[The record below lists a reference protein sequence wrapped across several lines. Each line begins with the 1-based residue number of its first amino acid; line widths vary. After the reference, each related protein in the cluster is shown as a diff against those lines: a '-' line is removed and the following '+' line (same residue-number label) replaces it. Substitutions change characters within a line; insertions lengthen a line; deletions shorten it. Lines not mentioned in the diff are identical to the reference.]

1 MVFTFMNIYVIGKN
15 EMKFNYLK
23 KKLFTV
29 TQTGKILLMQ
39 STRMQKDKNFEIKFF
54 GKYDL
59 YVQSDALL
67 SVDVFGNFWNMYL
80 EIYELD
86 PARFLSKTSKS
97 KTRYITW
104 YQYVINGRKK
114 YQEEY
119 VTLFI
124 DMQKLLTSR

>member
-39 STRMQKDKNFEIKFF
+39 STSMQKDKNFEIKFF

-97 KTRYITW
+97 KTRYINW

>member
-39 STRMQKDKNFEIKFF
+39 STRMQKDENFEIKFF

-67 SVDVFGNFWNMYL
+67 SVDVFGNF
-80 EIYELD
+80 
-86 PARFLSKTSKS
+86 
-97 KTRYITW
+97 
-104 YQYVINGRKK
+104 
-114 YQEEY
+114 
-119 VTLFI
+119 
-124 DMQKLLTSR
+124 